1 MNRRQKTLHKIRRK
15 QCLDE
20 RMNNPFSTV
29 TETRSYAEY
38 YSGVTHKI
46 IILSD
51 AHTSVTNLL
60 RDKNGRNFVIIHMES
75 ENGNVYRDLIYPSM
89 RVLNSRGGNNEAMA
103 YMEKTLKTVQN
114 LIFDVVKRK
123 EKEQLASS
131 KFNTRL

>member
-1 MNRRQKTLHKIRRK
+1 MGH
-15 QCLDE
+15 
-20 RMNNPFSTV
+20 
-29 TETRSYAEY
+29 TESYACGESVRRNLRRSSRRSKNPSVFSRGECQ
-38 YSGVTHKI
+38 SGVTHKI

-103 YMEKTLKTVQN
+103 YMEKTLKTVQS

-123 EKEQLASS
+123 GKD
-131 KFNTRL
+131 RY